1 MESNI
6 VLEDYIKN
14 STKPVSLEGMKKIIK
29 QMKYSICKI
38 HKVKSIGTGF
48 LLQFTL

>member
-14 STKPVSLEGMKKIIK
+14 STKPVSLEGMNKIIE

-38 HKVKSIGTGF
+38 HRVKSIGTGF
-48 LLQFTL
+48 